1 MFYLKGACQ
10 NFDYVVYNSDM
21 ELANQ
26 VQAETISST
35 IRVATRGDAGDV
47 MRLLETAVYRHVHTD
62 WYLPGDWLGSPGF
75 VILPKPTTSPLSRAA
90 QFMGVRQTALA
101 CLAAGADVAP
111 VAWVRVAALNAD
123 LPAPEEV
130 LAAMLARVEAHL
142 QRHHISQLAW
152 MLADGW
158 PRRWLANIGFYLVNE
173 IETYVKEDTA
183 VPPTPTLAHL
193 AIRPVQ
199 EADFD
204 KLAELETAAF
214 TPLWR
219 HSAHALRLAS
229 QRAFSFDMAV
239 WGETAVAFQ
248 LSSRTGTGAHLVRL
262 TVHPAYQGQGVGS
275 TLLAHA
281 LNGYHQRGLHN
292 VTLNT
297 QIDNFPSQKLYRNFG
312 FQPGG
317 YRLPVWIKELRQS

>member
-1 MFYLKGACQ
+1 
-10 NFDYVVYNSDM
+10 M

-26 VQAETISST
+26 VQAKPFTPD
-35 IRVATRGDAGDV
+35 IRVATRGDVGEV

-75 VILPKPTTSPLSRAA
+75 VILPKTSSSPLSRAA
-90 QFMGVRQTALA
+90 QFMGVRQPVAA

-142 QRHHISQLAW
+142 QRQRITELAW
-152 MLADGW
+152 MLAEAW
-158 PRRWLANIGFYLVNE
+158 PRRWLVNGGFYLVNE

-183 VPPTPTLAHL
+183 VPPMPTLPYL
-193 AIRPVQ
+193 TIRPVQ

-204 KLAELETAAF
+204 KLADLETAAF
-214 TPLWR
+214 APLWR

-239 WGETAVAFQ
+239 WEETAVAFQ
-248 LSSRTGTGAHLVRL
+248 LSSRTENGAHLVRL
-262 TVHPAYQGQGVGS
+262 TVHPDYQGQGIGS
-275 TLLAHA
+275 TLLAYA
-281 LNGYHQRGLHN
+281 LAGYHQRGLHT

-312 FQPGG
+312 FQPSG
-317 YRLPVWIKELRQS
+317 YRLPVWLKELEPAHHSK